1 MEVDEQ
7 NSAAANNAPQVITE
21 NMEEESKDGPAG
33 GINNGVIDVSVIV
46 YLVTELLTGCE
57 WR

>member
-1 MEVDEQ
+1 MIVDEQ
-7 NSAAANNAPQVITE
+7 NSSAAANNAPQVVTE
-21 NMEEESKDGPAG
+21 NMEEESKNGPAG

-57 WR
+57 